1 MSEKIYCGNAKVIE
15 TKFGKMLKISFSK
28 KDLQELNKAMEG
40 KEWVNC
46 NLKEKQNK
54 QEGKPTHYLELDTY
68 VATNKVVV
76 DPSKVIEVEP
86 RQVKTDDL
94 PF

>member
-1 MSEKIYCGNAKVIE
+1 MSEKIYCGNAKTIE

-28 KDLQELNKAMEG
+28 TDLEKLNYAIAG

-46 NLKEKQNK
+46 NLKKKQTIV
-54 QEGKPTHYLELDTY
+54 EGKPTHYLEIDTY
-68 VATNKVVV
+68 VKGTDTRSQVSESEKV
-76 DPSKVIEVEP
+76 
-86 RQVKTDDL
+86 DDL

>member
-1 MSEKIYCGNAKVIE
+1 MSEKIYCGNAKTIE

-28 KDLQELNKAMEG
+28 SDLQALNKAMEG

-68 VATNKVVV
+68 VKPTDTRSQVSDSENLTNN
-76 DPSKVIEVEP
+76 
-86 RQVKTDDL
+86 DL

>member
-28 KDLQELNKAMEG
+28 KDLQELNKAMED

-54 QEGKPTHYLELDTY
+54 VEGKPTHYLELDTY
-68 VATNKVVV
+68 VKPT
-76 DPSKVIEVEP
+76 DS
-86 RQVKTDDL
+86 RSQVSDSENNDL

>member
-68 VATNKVVV
+68 VKPTDSRSQVSDSENLTNN
-76 DPSKVIEVEP
+76 
-86 RQVKTDDL
+86 DL

>member
-1 MSEKIYCGNAKVIE
+1 MSEKIYCGNAKEIE

-68 VATNKVVV
+68 VKPTDSRSQVSETEKV
-76 DPSKVIEVEP
+76 
-86 RQVKTDDL
+86 DDM

>member
-1 MSEKIYCGNAKVIE
+1 MSDKIYCGNAKTIE

-28 KDLQELNKAMEG
+28 SDLQALNKAMEG

-46 NLKEKQNK
+46 NLKKKQTIV
-54 QEGKPTHYLELDTY
+54 EGKPTHYLEIDTY
-68 VATNKVVV
+68 VKGTDTRSQVNDSENLTN
-76 DPSKVIEVEP
+76 DN
-86 RQVKTDDL
+86 L

>member
-68 VATNKVVV
+68 VKPTDSRSQVSESEKV
-76 DPSKVIEVEP
+76 
-86 RQVKTDDL
+86 DDL

>member
-40 KEWVNC
+40 KDWVNC

-68 VATNKVVV
+68 VKPT
-76 DPSKVIEVEP
+76 DS
-86 RQVKTDDL
+86 RSQVSESENNDL

>member
-1 MSEKIYCGNAKVIE
+1 MSDKIYCGNAKEIE
-15 TKFGKMLKISFSK
+15 TRFGKMLKISFSK

-68 VATNKVVV
+68 VKPTASRSQVNETEKV
-76 DPSKVIEVEP
+76 
-86 RQVKTDDL
+86 DDM

>member
-1 MSEKIYCGNAKVIE
+1 
-15 TKFGKMLKISFSK
+15 
-28 KDLQELNKAMEG
+28 MEG
-40 KEWVNC
+40 KDWVNC

-68 VATNKVVV
+68 VKPT
-76 DPSKVIEVEP
+76 DTRS
-86 RQVKTDDL
+86 QVSESENNDL

>member
-15 TKFGKMLKISFSK
+15 TKYGKMLKISFSK

-68 VATNKVVV
+68 VKPTDSRSQVSESEKV
-76 DPSKVIEVEP
+76 
-86 RQVKTDDL
+86 DDL

>member
-68 VATNKVVV
+68 VKPTDSRN
-76 DPSKVIEVEP
+76 
-86 RQVKTDDL
+86 QVSETEKENNL

>member
-1 MSEKIYCGNAKVIE
+1 MSDKIYCGNAKEIE
-15 TKFGKMLKISFSK
+15 TRFGKMLKISFSK

-54 QEGKPTHYLELDTY
+54 QEGKPTHYLELDNY
-68 VATNKVVV
+68 VKPT
-76 DPSKVIEVEP
+76 DS
-86 RQVKTDDL
+86 RSQVSESENNDL

>member
-1 MSEKIYCGNAKVIE
+1 MSDKIYCGNAKVIE

-54 QEGKPTHYLELDTY
+54 VEGKSTHYLELDTY
-68 VATNKVVV
+68 VKPT
-76 DPSKVIEVEP
+76 DS
-86 RQVKTDDL
+86 RSQVSDSENTGL

>member
-1 MSEKIYCGNAKVIE
+1 MSDKIYCGNAKVIE

-68 VATNKVVV
+68 VKPT
-76 DPSKVIEVEP
+76 DS
-86 RQVKTDDL
+86 RSQVSESENTGL

>member
-68 VATNKVVV
+68 VKPTDSRSQVSESEKVN
-76 DPSKVIEVEP
+76 
-86 RQVKTDDL
+86 DL

>member
-1 MSEKIYCGNAKVIE
+1 MSDKIYCGNAKVIE

-68 VATNKVVV
+68 VKPTDSRSQVSESENLTNN
-76 DPSKVIEVEP
+76 
-86 RQVKTDDL
+86 DL
-94 PF
+94 PL

>member
-68 VATNKVVV
+68 VKPT
-76 DPSKVIEVEP
+76 DS
-86 RQVKTDDL
+86 RSQVSESENNDL

>member
-54 QEGKPTHYLELDTY
+54 VEGKSTHYLELDTY
-68 VATNKVVV
+68 VKPTDSRSQVSDSEKV
-76 DPSKVIEVEP
+76 
-86 RQVKTDDL
+86 DDL

>member
-68 VATNKVVV
+68 VKPTDSRSQVSDSEKV
-76 DPSKVIEVEP
+76 
-86 RQVKTDDL
+86 DDL

>member
-1 MSEKIYCGNAKVIE
+1 MSDKIYCGNAKVIE

-28 KDLQELNKAMEG
+28 KDIQELNKAMEG

-68 VATNKVVV
+68 VKPTDTRSQVSESENLTNN
-76 DPSKVIEVEP
+76 
-86 RQVKTDDL
+86 DL

>member
-68 VATNKVVV
+68 VKPTDSRSQVSESENLTNN
-76 DPSKVIEVEP
+76 
-86 RQVKTDDL
+86 DL

>member
-54 QEGKPTHYLELDTY
+54 QDGKPTHYLELDTY
-68 VATNKVVV
+68 VKPT
-76 DPSKVIEVEP
+76 DS
-86 RQVKTDDL
+86 RSQVSETEKEDNL

>member
-28 KDLQELNKAMEG
+28 KDLQELNKAMDG

-54 QEGKPTHYLELDTY
+54 VEGKPTHYLELDTY
-68 VATNKVVV
+68 VKPT
-76 DPSKVIEVEP
+76 DS
-86 RQVKTDDL
+86 RSQVSDSENNDL

>member
-15 TKFGKMLKISFSK
+15 TKYGKMLKISFSK
-28 KDLQELNKAMEG
+28 KDLQELNKAMDG

-68 VATNKVVV
+68 VKPTDSRSQVSESEKVN
-76 DPSKVIEVEP
+76 
-86 RQVKTDDL
+86 DL

>member
-1 MSEKIYCGNAKVIE
+1 MSDKIYCGNAKEIE

-68 VATNKVVV
+68 VKPT
-76 DPSKVIEVEP
+76 DS
-86 RQVKTDDL
+86 RSQVSDSEKTDDL

>member
-28 KDLQELNKAMEG
+28 KDLQELNKAMDG

-68 VATNKVVV
+68 VKPT
-76 DPSKVIEVEP
+76 DS
-86 RQVKTDDL
+86 RSQVSESEKTDDL

>member
-54 QEGKPTHYLELDTY
+54 QDGKSTHYLELDTY
-68 VATNKVVV
+68 VKPTDSRSQVSDSENLTNN
-76 DPSKVIEVEP
+76 
-86 RQVKTDDL
+86 DL

>member
-54 QEGKPTHYLELDTY
+54 AEGKPTHYLELDTY
-68 VATNKVVV
+68 VKPT
-76 DPSKVIEVEP
+76 DS
-86 RQVKTDDL
+86 RSQVSETEKEDNL

>member
-1 MSEKIYCGNAKVIE
+1 MSEKIYCGNAKTIE

-28 KDLQELNKAMEG
+28 SDLQALNKAMEG

-46 NLKEKQNK
+46 NLKKKQTIV
-54 QEGKPTHYLELDTY
+54 EGKPTHYLEIDTY
-68 VATNKVVV
+68 VKGTETKAQ
-76 DPSKVIEVEP
+76 PESKE
-86 RQVKTDDL
+86 DDL

>member
-1 MSEKIYCGNAKVIE
+1 MNEKIYCGNAKVIE

-54 QEGKPTHYLELDTY
+54 QEDKPTHYLELDTY
-68 VATNKVVV
+68 VKPT
-76 DPSKVIEVEP
+76 DTRS
-86 RQVKTDDL
+86 QVSETEKEDNL

>member
-1 MSEKIYCGNAKVIE
+1 MSEKIYCGNAKTIE

-28 KDLQELNKAMEG
+28 TDLQALNKAMEG

-46 NLKEKQNK
+46 NLKKKQTIV
-54 QEGKPTHYLELDTY
+54 EGKPTHYLEIDNY
-68 VATNKVVV
+68 VKGTETKQQ
-76 DPSKVIEVEP
+76 PESKE
-86 RQVKTDDL
+86 DDL

>member
-15 TKFGKMLKISFSK
+15 TKYGKMLKISFSK

-54 QEGKPTHYLELDTY
+54 QEGKPTHYLELDNY
-68 VATNKVVV
+68 VKPT
-76 DPSKVIEVEP
+76 DS
-86 RQVKTDDL
+86 RSQVSESEKTDDL

>member
-1 MSEKIYCGNAKVIE
+1 MTEKIYCGNAKTIE

-28 KDLQELNKAMEG
+28 SDLQALNKAMEG

-46 NLKEKQNK
+46 NLKKKQTIV
-54 QEGKPTHYLELDTY
+54 EGKPTHYLEIDTY
-68 VATNKVVV
+68 VKPNETNFDNTLSSKSEKV
-76 DPSKVIEVEP
+76 
-86 RQVKTDDL
+86 DDL